1 MRVLFVDDDALLR
14 RLGEYALSEVG
25 GMSVELASD
34 GAEALAAVE
43 RAAPDAILLDYMMPG
58 MDGDEV
64 LAVLQASSRTRDI
77 PVVFLTAIDNADELQ
92 ALHAAGAAGYLS
104 KPFDPLTLADDLR
117 SLLRG
122 VVTSTAL
129 SP

>member
-1 MRVLFVDDDALLR
+1 
-14 RLGEYALSEVG
+14 
-25 GMSVELASD
+25 
-34 GAEALAAVE
+34 
-43 RAAPDAILLDYMMPG
+43 MMPG

-64 LAVLQASSRTRDI
+64 LAVFQASSRTRDI
-77 PVVFLTAIDNADELQ
+77 PVVFLTAMDNADELQ
-92 ALHAAGAAGYLS
+92 ALYTAGAVGYLS

>member
-1 MRVLFVDDDALLR
+1 MDDDALLR

-43 RAAPDAILLDYMMPG
+43 RAVPDAILLDYMMPG

-92 ALHAAGAAGYLS
+92 ALHDAGAAGCLS